1 MPAQTPLFGSHL
13 SIAGS
18 MCNALTEAT
27 TLGLGC
33 VQVFT
38 KNQQQW
44 KARPLDPAMVTEWR
58 DQVSALGWNKGGPDN
73 RGGIVSHASYL
84 INLASCKPDLL
95 TQSVDLMT
103 DEIERCET
111 LGIPYLVHHPGSF
124 VGWTREQG
132 IATIA
137 HSYKDLLSRT
147 RGYKTILCLEGTA
160 GAGSQLGGPFED
172 LAELR
177 AATISA
183 ASEPGRVGFCLDTC
197 HLHAAGHDM
206 ATIESARATLNHF
219 DALCGLANVKVLHI
233 NDSKGRLGSHLDRH
247 DHIGHGWVGGGAT
260 PHAKEGIYS
269 AAKLKKSG
277 FAAVMRDPRLAH
289 AARILETP
297 KGQDDNGRQWD
308 SINLKRLGTLID
320 E

>member
-1 MPAQTPLFGSHL
+1 MPALPLFGSHL

-18 MCNALTEAT
+18 MCNALTEGAS
-27 TLGLGC
+27 LGLSC

-44 KARPLDPAMVTEWR
+44 KAKPLDPAMVTEWLA
-58 DQVSALGWNKGGPDN
+58 QVAALGWKTGGPDN

-95 TQSVDLMT
+95 TQSLDLMT
-103 DEIERCET
+103 DEIQRCET
-111 LGIPYLVHHPGSF
+111 LAIPYLVHHPGSF

-137 HSYKDLLSRT
+137 SAYKQLFTRT

-172 LAELR
+172 LADLR
-177 AATISA
+177 AAIIDATG
-183 ASEPGRVGFCLDTC
+183 EPARVGFCLDTC

-206 ATIESARATLNHF
+206 ATIDAARATLDRF

-233 NDSKGRLGSHLDRH
+233 NDSKGKLGSHLDRH

-260 PHAKEGIYS
+260 PHAKEGTYS

-277 FAAVMRDPRLAH
+277 FATVMRDPRLAH
-289 AARILETP
+289 APRILETP
-297 KGQDDNGRQWD
+297 KGKDDKGRDWD
-308 SINLKRLGTLID
+308 TINLKRLRSLTD
-320 E
+320 A